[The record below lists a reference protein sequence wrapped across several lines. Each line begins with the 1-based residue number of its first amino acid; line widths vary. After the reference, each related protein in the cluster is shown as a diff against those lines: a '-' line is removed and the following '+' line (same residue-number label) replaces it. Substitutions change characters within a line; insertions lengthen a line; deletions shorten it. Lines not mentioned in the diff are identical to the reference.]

1 MQSRRWHPWS
11 FGRQSF
17 RDPESHEITTTNHN
31 GPKNESPDHMTRFVQ
46 SVFAIDGYVA
56 NEWPGFDA
64 YLNILKEQAQ
74 HFEID
79 GFVAFWRF
87 LGSSSPPNFEATLK
101 FLTVVASVWRET
113 ERSDLS
119 IDETLAAV
127 LVRYQADHE
136 HINHETKN
144 TGRQAIFSTI
154 T

>member
-1 MQSRRWHPWS
+1 MLCIGQYIACLTRIISDSPCRADDGILGALEDNHFATRNPT
-11 FGRQSF
+11 
-17 RDPESHEITTTNHN
+17 IHN

-46 SVFAIDGYVA
+46 SVFAIGGYVA

-79 GFVAFWRF
+79 GFVAFRRF

-101 FLTVVASVWRET
+101 FLTVVASIWRVT

-119 IDETLAAV
+119 IDERWLLYWSGTRLTT
-127 LVRYQADHE
+127 D
-136 HINHETKN
+136 I
-144 TGRQAIFSTI
+144 
-154 T
+154 